1 MKCRPGCLPLNL
13 KRFGLPANTL
23 FEKDE
28 ITSIASRKTEKIQA
42 KGLYMEEERRLMK
55 KKYDLVGPRA
65 KFEYEF

>member
-23 FEKDE
+23 FLKEK
-28 ITSIASRKTEKIQA
+28 ITSLASRKTEKIQV
-42 KGLYMEEERRLMK
+42 KGLYMVEERRLMK
-55 KKYDLVGPRA
+55 KKYDLVGPCA